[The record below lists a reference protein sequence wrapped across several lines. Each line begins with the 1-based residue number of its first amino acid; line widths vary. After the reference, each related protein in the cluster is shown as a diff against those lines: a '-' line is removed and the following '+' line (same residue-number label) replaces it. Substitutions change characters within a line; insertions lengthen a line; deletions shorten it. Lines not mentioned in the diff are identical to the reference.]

1 MMKKFKRLVGAT
13 IVLPAVLLAAGCG
26 QAGSGSAAETPSPS
40 VTTTTAASKV
50 YSDKAAFIAA
60 MKAATKDVKTVHM
73 VMEMSG
79 QGQEITMEG
88 DSRLEA
94 GNPASKLTM
103 SMAGMNLE
111 MIVVDK
117 KIYVK
122 GIPGQDTTKW
132 AVLDENNPMAKELAS
147 SAKQLDPAQMYD
159 EFDKALTDV
168 KHVGKET
175 VDGEAM
181 NKYELTMDTKSIP
194 DMPTGQ
200 AQLPE
205 TLTYLVWLDE
215 KDRMRKVTFDVMG
228 IAAVATLSG
237 YGEPVEITAP
247 PADQTVEAKL

>member
-1 MMKKFKRLVGAT
+1 MKYRRLLGAT
-13 IVLPAVLLAAGCG
+13 IALPAVLLAAGCG
-26 QAGSGSAAETPSPS
+26 QAAPGNGAPETRSTA
-40 VTTTTAASKV
+40 VVTTTAAGKV
-50 YSDKAAFIAA
+50 YSDKATFIAA
-60 MKAATKDVKTVHM
+60 LKASTKDMKTVHM

-103 SMAGMNLE
+103 KMTGMNLE
-111 MIVVDK
+111 MIVVDQ

-132 AVLDENNPMAKELAS
+132 AVLDEDNPMAKELAS

-175 VDGEAM
+175 VDGEATE
-181 NKYELTMDTKSIP
+181 KYELTMDTKSIP
-194 DMPTGQ
+194 DMPTGE
-200 AQLPE
+200 AQLPK
-205 TLTYLVWLDE
+205 TLTYLVWVDQ
-215 KDRMRKVTFDVMG
+215 KDRMRKVTFEVMG
-228 IAAVATLSG
+228 ISAVATLSG
-237 YGEPVEITAP
+237 YGEPVEISAP